1 MALKQLL
8 IGKKI
13 SDLRR
18 QLAAL
23 TQTRDSLI
31 TRRAEMKRREEE
43 LETSVSEM
51 TEETSKED
59 RDAIDQLTQEWEADD
74 ALLTQEENEN
84 TEARENIERQI
95 EGLEQELERLNERA
109 REAGKQNRNT
119 NPETGRK
126 DETNMNTRKL
136 FFGMNHQ
143 ERDAFFA
150 REEVKTFLRGVR
162 DLAKQSRTVT
172 GAELGVPTVVLDL
185 VKEKVA
191 ETSKL
196 MKHVR
201 VRNVIGHARQLTMG
215 AVQPA
220 VWTEMCGKINEIGLQ
235 FNMVEVDGYKVAG
248 YIRVCNS
255 LLEDVDA
262 GGDIAL
268 TTEIVNALGE
278 AIGEAL
284 DMAIT
289 YGTGVKMPL
298 GIVTRLAQASKPDN
312 YPTKAREWKNLTGN
326 IVTVAGDGVEFFKD
340 LASKAGKMKNGKGE
354 KFWTMSATTHM
365 QIMAKAL
372 TFSATGTLVASGRDE
387 MPFIGGKIEEL
398 DFIPDGIVIGGF
410 GDRYLLIERAGTKVG
425 KSEHVLYLD
434 DETVFM
440 GKARY
445 DGLPVIAEAFMAFG
459 IDGVAPTPGDVTF
472 PEDLANA

>member
-1 MALKQLL
+1 MALKQIVLR
-8 IGKKI
+8 KKI
-13 SDLRR
+13 EGLHTQMTS
-18 QLAAL
+18 AE
-23 TQTRDSLI
+23 QTRDALKE
-31 TRRAEMKRREEE
+31 RRDALKLREEE
-43 LETSVSEM
+43 LERAVGEVT
-51 TEETSKED
+51 
-59 RDAIDQLTQEWEADD
+59 
-74 ALLTQEENEN
+74 EN
-84 TEARENIERQI
+84 TTAEEQAALDEDTAQWERDDEALAREEAEN
-95 EGLEQELERLNERA
+95 LE
-109 REAGKQNRNT
+109 T
-119 NPETGRK
+119 
-126 DETNMNTRKL
+126 TRKL
-136 FFGMNHQ
+136 QEQIDDLQKELDELDKRSEAAKKNPAREERKEEKTMSTRKFFGMNIQ
-143 ERDAFFA
+143 ERDAFFK
-150 REEVKTFLRGVR
+150 REEVKSFLRGVR
-162 DLAKQSRTVT
+162 DLAKQSRAVS

-185 VKEKVA
+185 IKEKVS
-191 ETSKL
+191 ESSKL

-215 AVQPA
+215 AVPPA

-268 TTEIVNALGE
+268 TIEIVNALGE

-326 IVTVAGDGVEFFKD
+326 IVTVSGDGLEFFKD

-354 KFWTMSATTHM
+354 KFWAMSATTHM

-372 TFSATGTLVASGRDE
+372 AFNASGTIVASGRDE

-398 DFIPDGIVIGGF
+398 DFIPDGLVIGGF
-410 GDRYLLIERAGTKVG
+410 GQRYLLIERAGTKIG

-445 DGLPVIAEAFMAFG
+445 DGQPVIAEAFMAFG
-459 IDGVAPTPGDVTF
+459 IDGVAPNPSDITF

>member
-1 MALKQLL
+1 MALKQIVLR
-8 IGKKI
+8 KKI
-13 SDLRR
+13 EGLMAQKS
-18 QLAAL
+18 AAEEA
-23 TQTRDSLI
+23 RDALKE
-31 TRRAEMKRREEE
+31 RRAAMQLREEE
-43 LETSVSEM
+43 LEKAVGEVTGE
-51 TEETSKED
+51 TPAEDQAALDEETEK
-59 RDAIDQLTQEWEADD
+59 WEAENETLTHEEEENAETTRKLQEQID
-74 ALLTQEENEN
+74 ALQEELKELD
-84 TEARENIERQI
+84 ERSKRAAQTPAK
-95 EGLEQELERLNERA
+95 EER
-109 REAGKQNRNT
+109 KV
-119 NPETGRK
+119 ET
-126 DETNMNTRKL
+126 TMNTRK
-136 FFGMNHQ
+136 FFGMDLQ
-143 ERDAFFA
+143 ARDAFFK
-150 REEVKTFLRGVR
+150 REEVKAFLRGVR
-162 DLAKQSRTVT
+162 DMAKQSRTVT
-172 GAELGVPTVVLDL
+172 GAVLGVPTVVLDL
-185 VKEKVA
+185 IKERVA

-201 VRNVIGHARQLTMG
+201 LRNVIGHARQLTMG
-215 AVQPA
+215 AVPPA
-220 VWTEMCGKINEIGLQ
+220 VWTEMCGKINAIGLQ

-298 GIVTRLAQASKPDN
+298 GIVTRLAQTSKPDN

-354 KFWTMSATTHM
+354 KFWAMSATTHM
-365 QIMAKAL
+365 QVMAKAL
-372 TFSATGTLVASGRDE
+372 AFSAAGTLVASGRDE
-387 MPFIGGKIEEL
+387 MPVIGGKIEEL
-398 DFIPDGIVIGGF
+398 DFIPDGIIIGGY
-410 GDRYLLIERAGTKVG
+410 GERYLLIERAGTKIG

-445 DGLPVIAEAFMAFG
+445 DGMPAIAEAFMAFG
-459 IDGVAPTPGDVTF
+459 IDGTAPTPEDVTF